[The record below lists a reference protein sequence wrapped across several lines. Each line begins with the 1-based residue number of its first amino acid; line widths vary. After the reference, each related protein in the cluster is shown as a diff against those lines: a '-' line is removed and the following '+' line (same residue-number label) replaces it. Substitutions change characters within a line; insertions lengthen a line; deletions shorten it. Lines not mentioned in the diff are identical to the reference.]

1 MNAKEAR
8 EIAESINRE
17 SAQIQIHEIRTLIE
31 GAAKRG
37 YLNCTYSKSPEDVV
51 KKYFET
57 EGYKIKYEDSERNDF
72 YYLISW

>member
-8 EIAESINRE
+8 ELAESINRE

-37 YLNCTYSKSPEDVV
+37 YLNCTYDKSPEDVV
-51 KKYFET
+51 VKYFET
-57 EGYKIKYEDSERNDF
+57 EGYTIKYVDGGRND
-72 YYLISW
+72 YYYKISW